1 MAEAARI
8 EPAGALE
15 GIGSSDCGISL
26 AFNLE
31 VNGAEIFR
39 LTSPLL

>member
-1 MAEAARI
+1 LKAEAAST

-15 GIGSSDCGISL
+15 RIGFSNCGISL

-31 VNGAEIFR
+31 VTYAEI
-39 LTSPLL
+39 SV